1 MYGIWFKYLKH
12 ERKSSMYR
20 ASGSCC
26 PNLCSWE
33 VAPCSWAS
41 GPLIFS
47 YFSFFWLLLCFF
59 VAYYGINK
67 RDTTERHSIFPHCS
81 SPTHTFP
88 LSIVPL
94 ITVPLFHCHCSLF
107 HCSTVIVHCANT
119 RLVFGNVQKTVQT
132 WRVLYILTWNVLCA
146 TVPCNFATYEI
157 EKNVFVTTAACNFW
171 FLLSP
176 HDSAPTALTS
186 LLLDSPDTRII
197 EKTQQ
202 FATYPTIWR
211 VEKQMRWSKS

>member
-1 MYGIWFKYLKH
+1 MVLIRGIQLK
-12 ERKSSMYR
+12 
-20 ASGSCC
+20 GI
-26 PNLCSWE
+26 P
-33 VAPCSWAS
+33 
-41 GPLIFS
+41 
-47 YFSFFWLLLCFF
+47 FF
-59 VAYYGINK
+59 
-67 RDTTERHSIFPHCS
+67 P
-81 SPTHTFP
+81 
-88 LSIVPL
+88 IVPPPHTL
-94 ITVPLFHCHCSLF
+94 FHCPLFHWSLF
-107 HCSTVIVHCANT
+107 HCSIVIVHCSIVP
-119 RLVFGNVQKTVQT
+119 LSLSIVQTPDWHLGMFKTVQT

-157 EKNVFVTTAACNFW
+157 EKHVFVTTAACNFW